1 MKLLTY
7 LQKTRGIT
15 RREFEQMLRQQV
27 ILINDEPVK
36 SFWFEIKD
44 WDNMKILLPDGE
56 IYEEIISTHW
66 KFKPVVVLFN
76 KPKWYVV
83 SKSDKYNKTIFE
95 LLPKSWKKDMYY
107 IGRLDKNSR
116 WLLLLTNIPE
126 LVDRFENPKN
136 KVFKIYEVKLNKPIK
151 TGDLEKLKKGIT
163 YHDKDKKEV
172 IQLKFYDVHPIKNDP
187 KYIKVLLTE
196 GKKRHIRRALEELDY
211 KVKDLKRTKM
221 GKYELGDIKEG
232 KYQILKFKFPKKQK
246 MNKS

>member
-196 GKKRHIRRALEELDY
+196 GKKRHIRRALEELGY

-246 MNKS
+246 IK

>member
-27 ILINDEPVK
+27 ILINDQPVK

-56 IYEEIISTHW
+56 VYEEIINTSG

-76 KPKWYVV
+76 KPKGYVV
-83 SKSDKYNKTIFE
+83 SKSDKYNKTIFD

-107 IGRLDKNSR
+107 IWRLDKNSR
-116 WLLLLTNIPE
+116 GLLLLTNIPE

-151 TGDLEKLKKGIT
+151 TNDLEKLKKGIT
-163 YHDKDKKEV
+163 YHDKDKKEI
-172 IQLKFYDVHPIKNDP
+172 IQLKFYDVHPISKDP

-196 GKKRHIRRALEELDY
+196 GKKRHIRRALEELGY

-221 GKYELGDIKEG
+221 GKYELGDIKEWE
-232 KYQILKFKFPKKQK
+232 YQILKFKFPKKQK
-246 MNKS
+246 LK